1 VSCPSLLCV
10 CTSDSVTPASLTT
23 REGRKAPRGEIKLYP
38 EGHFDIYDG
47 EPFERVIVDQIDFLH
62 RQVPVGENADE
73 GGAKP
78 VTDAAR

>member
-1 VSCPSLLCV
+1 LLLCV

-23 REGRKAPRGEIKLYP
+23 REGRKSPRGEIKLYT

-62 RQVPVGENADE
+62 RQIPVGENADE